1 MEKGIRLRSA
11 EEWAKEAMLPR
22 TQPSGRLML
31 IRAIQINALEVAAEV
46 VNKQLGPFSSELNWQ
61 VQQAILAEVAKLKG
75 EK

>member
-1 MEKGIRLRSA
+1 MEQFTGLHEPALVTVNRMAIR
-11 EEWAKEAMLPR
+11 E
-22 TQPSGRLML
+22 
-31 IRAIQINALEVAAEV
+31 IQINALEAAAEI